1 MDKNTFIHRFAD
13 DISKGNAAVFGGA
26 GMSVPSGTKD
36 WKSLMKPLADELGIE
51 LTDSTD
57 LTRLAQFYVNKKGGN
72 RTRVS
77 ELILNEFNDISINEY
92 HSILSCLPICT
103 YWTTNYDHAIE
114 DSLKKTGKKVA
125 VKCNPQSL
133 ATSLIGCDAVV
144 YKMHGDKDD
153 AENCVLTEDDYDFYS
168 VKRNGF
174 LPILK
179 NDLTTKTFLFLGFSF
194 EDPNLHRIFA
204 NIRLLLHNHCRTHYC
219 IMLKEVEKSK
229 VKKQELF
236 CENLLRYGIETIY
249 VNKWGE
255 IPEIL
260 KEIQKVYNRKSIY
273 ISGASHEYGTY
284 TREEYEKFISDLSET
299 LVRNGYR
306 IISGYG
312 LGVGSAVIS
321 GVLNEVYGHQ
331 HKSLTNE
338 LLLRPFPQGDD
349 DIKALWSQYR
359 RDMIRNSGISLF
371 ILGNKLDINTGKLLL
386 SNGMQEEYDLSKEQG
401 NFLLPI
407 AATGY
412 MAESLYEQL
421 IKNLDEE
428 HKKYEAELRVLS
440 DKSLSLNEL
449 REQIVSLIK
458 KCSQC
463 I

>member
-13 DISKGNAAVFGGA
+13 DISKGDAAVFGGA
-26 GMSVPSGTKD
+26 GMSVPSGKKD
-36 WKSLMKPLADELGIE
+36 WKSLMKPLADELGLE
-51 LTDSTD
+51 LTEATD

-77 ELILNEFNDISINEY
+77 ELILNEFNDIRANEY
-92 HSILSCLPICT
+92 HSILSCLPIRT

-114 DSLKKTGKKVA
+114 DSLKKIGKKVA
-125 VKCNPQSL
+125 VKCNPKSL

-168 VKRNGF
+168 IKRNGF

-204 NIRLLLHNHCRTHYC
+204 NIRLLLQNHCRTHYC
-219 IMLKEVEKSK
+219 IMLKEIDKSK
-229 VKKQELF
+229 IKKQELF
-236 CENLLRYGIETIY
+236 CENLLRYGIETIF
-249 VNKWGE
+249 VNEWDE

-260 KEIQKVYNRKSIY
+260 REIKKVYNRKSIY
-273 ISGASHEYGTY
+273 ISGAANEYGTY
-284 TREEYEKFISDLSET
+284 TREEYEKFISDLTET

-306 IISGYG
+306 IVSGYG

-321 GVLNEVYGHQ
+321 GVLNEVYWHQ

-359 RDMIRNSGISLF
+359 RDMICNS
-371 ILGNKLDINTGKLLL
+371 
-386 SNGMQEEYDLSKEQG
+386 
-401 NFLLPI
+401 
-407 AATGY
+407 
-412 MAESLYEQL
+412 
-421 IKNLDEE
+421 
-428 HKKYEAELRVLS
+428 
-440 DKSLSLNEL
+440 
-449 REQIVSLIK
+449 
-458 KCSQC
+458 
-463 I
+463 